1 MNTMNELLKLNS
13 EELSVLEKYVKKG
26 EDFVNVEDEHLQQ
39 VYAALIDK
47 ASALQDELDAYDE
60 VMAEPGCDLLHWY
73 HKKVKD
79 NNGA

>member
-47 ASALQDELDAYDE
+47 ISGKGTWERNPWVYAYDFKLSY
-60 VMAEPGCDLLHWY
+60 GRILR
-73 HKKVKD
+73 
-79 NNGA
+79 NN